1 MDRTALPEYERHLA
15 RKPAPM
21 KFQPDKSNTLTV
33 TGYDRGWI
41 AVDKQRYEHSLV
53 VCSNGT
59 LQPWNCNSFAD
70 LGPAHFAQLADFDVE
85 TIIFGSGN
93 CLRFPSPA
101 WLAPL
106 IAQRIG
112 FETMD
117 TPAACR
123 TYNVLAGEG
132 RKVLLAAV
140 VEAPAG

>member
-1 MDRTALPEYERHLA
+1 
-15 RKPAPM
+15 M
-21 KFQPDKSNTLTV
+21 KFQPDKSDTLTV
-33 TGYDRGWI
+33 TGYGPGWI
-41 AVDKQRYEHSLV
+41 AVDKKPYDHSVV
-53 VCSNGT
+53 VCSLGSI
-59 LQPWNCNSFAD
+59 QPWNCANFKE
-70 LGPAHFAQLADFDVE
+70 LGAEHFAQLVDFGVE

-93 CLRFPSPA
+93 RLHFPPPV

-117 TPAACR
+117 TAAACR

-140 VEAPAG
+140 VEAAVG

>member
-1 MDRTALPEYERHLA
+1 
-15 RKPAPM
+15 M
-21 KFQPDKSNTLTV
+21 KFQPDRSDTLTV
-33 TGYDRGWI
+33 TGYGPGWI
-41 AVDKQRYEHSLV
+41 AVDKQPYDHSVV
-53 VCSNGT
+53 VCSLGSI
-59 LQPWNCNSFAD
+59 QPWNCASFSD
-70 LGPAHFAQLADFDVE
+70 LGAAHFAQLVDFGVE

-93 CLRFPSPA
+93 RLRFPPPA

-117 TPAACR
+117 TAAACR

-140 VEAPAG
+140 VEAAAG